1 MISIVC
7 RFVFQP
13 IEEIAFNLFSKY
25 NKQQEGER
33 SSLNVLAKIAQF
45 LAVIGLGMIIFG
57 FLFAR
62 LFIRIVY
69 TEKWAT
75 DSAVEIMRAYC
86 LYTCFMAINGVS
98 EAYIYAKADKGTL
111 RKLQITL
118 FLTSM

>member
-1 MISIVC
+1 M
-7 RFVFQP
+7 FQP

-33 SSLNVLAKIAQF
+33 SSLNVLAKVAQF
-45 LAVIGLGMIIFG
+45 LSVIGLGMIIFG
-57 FLFAR
+57 VLFAR

-118 FLTSM
+118 FLTSL